1 MLEFP
6 RKRSDAENGMDDEK
20 KKQIESTVREE
31 FQMGRARLFR
41 VETERKVQAEI
52 AEDKAR
58 VFAAFKQLGSQR
70 ELELTQGLARLLMNF
85 SKLTSYRGVLKGYHL
100 FHTGLKLGE
109 DRARFYLVEYLQTH
123 PNADNSE
130 LVRYLDRKNGRLSA
144 LKTNQNDP
152 LWAWLPRS
160 WNDAI
165 PQPRQ
170 KDGEATQSKEC
181 AVLVAAD
188 HQRAQEASKK
198 QRQNR
203 VQSRRIEPQ
212 RPQRPYV
219 SHAQSAIMSTHVR
232 SLPTVAKKADHRGTL
247 PRCRLA
253 RRLVAS
259 I

>member
-160 WNDAI
+160 WNEEFRKRGIEVEPGEFWEAALQHV
-165 PQPRQ
+165 PELVMPYLSRAKKMAKQPRV
-170 KDGEATQSKEC
+170 KNALFSWPRIIKE
-181 AVLVAAD
+181 
-188 HQRAQEASKK
+188 HKK
-198 QRQNR
+198 
-203 VQSRRIEPQ
+203 RRKNSGRTESNP
-212 RPQRPYV
+212 
-219 SHAQSAIMSTHVR
+219 
-232 SLPTVAKKADHRGTL
+232 DE
-247 PRCRLA
+247 
-253 RRLVAS
+253 
-259 I
+259 